1 MSSRSRAKRRGVRLS
16 RPRRRLV
23 VMSVALLAILTAL
36 LIWARLG
43 FEDASVGAPRLAV
56 DRTEVDLGYQRF
68 ETPARVTFTLTNVG
82 DRPLRL
88 SQVPQVKAAAG
99 C

>member
-1 MSSRSRAKRRGVRLS
+1 MSRRSHAKRFS
-16 RPRRRLV
+16 RPRLRFAVISLSVLVILV
-23 VMSVALLAILTAL
+23 VLFV
-36 LIWARLG
+36 WARLKS
-43 FEDASVGAPRLAV
+43 DAPVGVPLLAV
-56 DRTEVDLGYQRF
+56 DRTEVDLGYQQF

-88 SQVPQVKAAAG
+88 SQVPLVKAAAG